1 MQYVEKVQTY
11 LSTGT
16 MNMKPKFYM
25 DVYSAFVSMCDEHDK
40 GSDLYHLYKE
50 IMRNY
55 INQEILPHINSKVG
69 DSAGMLKEYVSL
81 FKKFNI
87 FTFSMKKMFDYLD
100 RYYLKNGN
108 NLEGLAQ
115 SALNLFKTLV
125 FNIREQEFVNSIL
138 QEIHKERENEIT
150 DKELIREAIQQFI
163 FMGFE
168 NKIAIKKG
176 AGSTEI

>member
-1 MQYVEKVQTY
+1 
-11 LSTGT
+11 
-16 MNMKPKFYM
+16 
-25 DVYSAFVSMCDEHDK
+25 
-40 GSDLYHLYKE
+40 
-50 IMRNY
+50 
-55 INQEILPHINSKVG
+55 
-69 DSAGMLKEYVSL
+69 MLKEYVSL

-115 SALNLFKTLV
+115 SALNLFKQLI

-150 DKELIREAIQQFI
+150 DKELIKEAIQQFI
-163 FMGFE
+163 YMGFE

-176 AGSTEI
+176 NGSTEI